1 MKIELV
7 SLRTEVSAMKRKN
20 LVIEKI
26 NESSSDI
33 ILFCGCSV
41 IREDEISTFQA
52 QIINK
57 KVFVLFEIKNTN
69 RDVDVSRD
77 NGLVV
82 IRKGKIVNL
91 FTNQLFATSQEIN
104 RNEALAERFIQELED
119 KRFLSVNGKNILILQ
134 CGELNIIKNL
144 CTKC

>member
-1 MKIELV
+1 
-7 SLRTEVSAMKRKN
+7 MKRKN

-41 IREDEISTFQA
+41 IREDEISTFQD

-119 KRFLSVNGKNILILQ
+119 KRFCRLMVRIF
-134 CGELNIIKNL
+134 
-144 CTKC
+144 